1 MLKRCRKKVAKQTC
15 IYLYFHFNFK
25 MLQKYSDINKKNN
38 HLFET
43 KRILQ
48 PKVCLRNHFWLR
60 LSSTVNLLLATSSE
74 KYARYNIF
82 FSLFKAIC
90 TRTQRNTNPS
100 MIWGFIRTD
109 HVRMVTIWLLLH
121 SPAVTIQPSAVTIFD
136 LKKNHASIN
145 CVMSVYCICVNI
157 FILH

>member
-1 MLKRCRKKVAKQTC
+1 MLKSCRKKVSKQTC
-15 IYLYFHFNFK
+15 IYLYFHFNFNL
-25 MLQKYSDINKKNN
+25 LQKYSDINKKNN

-60 LSSTVNLLLATSSE
+60 LSSKVNLLLATSSE

-109 HVRMVTIWLLLH
+109 HVRKVTIWLLLH
-121 SPAVTIQPSAVTIFD
+121 SSPAVTIQPSTVTIFD
-136 LKKNHASIN
+136 LKKTRIYKLRN
-145 CVMSVYCICVNI
+145 VG
-157 FILH
+157 ILYLW